1 VAYYQRKNSTNLIK
15 RVSTI
20 SLLLL
25 LFYTQLGY
33 YGQFL
38 ILQWRM
44 KEAAR
49 EAWISALPDTAFFRV
64 ALTEANARGKWEEA
78 GKECWINDHLY
89 DVIRQKTIDGK
100 TWLFCFDDDN
110 EERLIRGSG
119 EFAHAGHDQ
128 PDKRTAHAFSVRF
141 GDAVCDMT
149 SLRISRPPATFST
162 WYCSNPNPLP
172 IRYREITVP
181 PPKG

>member
-1 VAYYQRKNSTNLIK
+1 LRKGTS
-15 RVSTI
+15 I

-38 ILQWRM
+38 FLQWQL

-49 EAWISALPDTAFFRV
+49 EAWIAALPDTALFRV
-64 ALTEANARGKWEEA
+64 SLADVNARGKWEEA
-78 GKECWINDHLY
+78 GRECWFNDHLY

-100 TWLFCFDDDN
+100 TWLFCLDDDN

-119 EFAHAGHDQ
+119 EFAHAGHAQ
-128 PDKRTAHAFSVRF
+128 PDKKTSHLLTIRI
-141 GDAVCDMT
+141 GDAVFDAVKINIGQPVSDNSGWC
-149 SLRISRPPATFST
+149 RST
-162 WYCSNPNPLP
+162 VNPLP
-172 IRYREITVP
+172 TRYTAITVP

>member
-1 VAYYQRKNSTNLIK
+1 MKKGTS
-15 RVSTI
+15 I

-25 LFYTQLGY
+25 LLYTQLGY

-38 ILQWRM
+38 FLQWQL

-49 EAWISALPDTAFFRV
+49 EARIAALPDTVLFRV
-64 ALTEANARGKWEEA
+64 SLADVNARGKWEEG
-78 GKECWINDHLY
+78 GKECWFNNHLY

-100 TWLFCFDDDN
+100 TWLFCLDDDN

-119 EFAHAGHDQ
+119 EFAHGGHDQ
-128 PDKRTAHAFSVRF
+128 SDKKTSHLLTIRI
-141 GDAVCDMT
+141 GDAVLDT
-149 SLRISRPPATFST
+149 VTVNIGRPASHPSAWRSFGAH
-162 WYCSNPNPLP
+162 PLP
-172 IRYREITVP
+172 TRYTEITVP

>member
-1 VAYYQRKNSTNLIK
+1 M
-15 RVSTI
+15 
-20 SLLLL
+20 

-38 ILQWRM
+38 ILQWQM

-49 EAWISALPDTAFFRV
+49 EACIAALPDTAFFRV
-64 ALTEANARGKWEEA
+64 SLADVDARGKWEEA
-78 GKECWINDHLY
+78 GRECWFNDHLY
-89 DVIRQKTIDGK
+89 DVIRQKTIDGR
-100 TWLFCFDDDN
+100 TWLFCLDDDN

-128 PDKRTAHAFSVRF
+128 SDKRTSHPLSVRL
-141 GDAVCDMT
+141 GDVLCEVT
-149 SLRISRPPATFST
+149 TLRIGHPEVTCSGWYST
-162 WYCSNPNPLP
+162 NTHPLP
-172 IRYREITVP
+172 IRYAEITVP